1 MAYSSIITGQ
11 YVRINQ
17 KVATLGERILALLI
31 DFAIIIGYLVASMFI
46 IITLIK
52 AYVNSVFIGN
62 LLTLI
67 FFGLIPIFYT
77 LLFELF
83 YNGQTIGKKIMKL
96 RVVKVDSTPP
106 HFSDYLLRWVLF
118 PVDVLMT
125 GGLGAV
131 FILCTKKSQRLGDLA
146 AGTMIIREQNFRNL
160 QISLD
165 EFIYTDDNYEPTFKT
180 AEDLSL
186 EQINVISRTLDQIKN
201 RNERIATLAAK
212 VRNTLHIT
220 STSDMNDEVFLK
232 TIIRD
237 YQYYALQE

>member
-17 KVATLGERILALLI
+17 KSATLGDRILALLI
-31 DFAIIIGYLVASMFI
+31 DFIILFGYIAGCNYLLTNILRHVINREIFYLLIIIFMMI
-46 IITLIK
+46 IPTV
-52 AYVNSVFIGN
+52 YF
-62 LLTLI
+62 
-67 FFGLIPIFYT
+67 

-83 YNGQTIGKKIMKL
+83 YNGQTIGKKVMRI

-146 AGTMIIREQNFRNL
+146 AGTMIIREQNFKNL

-165 EFIYTDDNYEPTFKT
+165 EFIYTDDNYEPTFNI

-220 STSDMNDEVFLK
+220 STTDMNDEEFLK
-232 TIIRD
+232 TIVRD